1 MKRSAKIVSA
11 LLTLS
16 ILFSWSLNV
25 FAYEKTELESAISS
39 GISFYKDV
47 QKPLYEA
54 DPSLKGTPFHAM
66 MRAETAMLSRQ
77 DYLFL
82 VPSYDINSVSKY
94 GSVREY
100 ANMII
105 ICVMSGIDPS
115 TVITGLDVVD
125 KLIDMQ
131 NKDGMFY
138 DINSD
143 TPSYED
149 LFWAMI
155 ALDLLNAE
163 YNRAEALNAVER
175 IELSTGG
182 FANLEEENPDI
193 ELTALAT
200 IALSRY
206 TNPRAVDMKNRSTSL
221 LKESYQD
228 GKFAVYGEGEES
240 NVVTHSMC
248 VIALIAA
255 GEQIW
260 NEPYSTDE
268 NDPIQYILNCQDES
282 GGFWYSPEYK
292 QSPSGEHKTVE
303 DYASAVAMCAI
314 IDAKNTRSYILN
326 VGEKFYDNTHSD
338 LVPEPEISGFEI
350 KYVLGVGTGLVVFI
364 ALIFIFALFSSGT
377 DQKKR
382 KKVFTNR
389 K

>member
-1 MKRSAKIVSA
+1 M
-11 LLTLS
+11 
-16 ILFSWSLNV
+16 LFSICFNAY
-25 FAYEKTELESAISS
+25 AYEKTELETAISS
-39 GISFYKDV
+39 GINYYKDV

-54 DPSLKGTPFHAM
+54 DATLKGTPFHAM

-82 VPSYDINSVSKY
+82 VPSYDVNSVSKY
-94 GSVREY
+94 GTVSEY

-115 TVITGLDVVD
+115 TVIPGLNVVD
-125 KLIDMQ
+125 KLISMQ
-131 NKDGMFY
+131 KNDGMFY

-143 TPSYED
+143 SPKYED
-149 LFWAMI
+149 HFWAMI

-175 IELSTGG
+175 MEISTGG
-182 FANLEEENPDI
+182 FASQEVENPDV

-206 TNPRAVDMKNRSTSL
+206 TNPRAVDIKNRCVSL
-221 LKESYQD
+221 LKESYQ
-228 GKFAVYGEGEES
+228 GGRFVVYDEGEES
-240 NVVTHSMC
+240 NIVTHSMC
-248 VIALIAA
+248 VMALIAA

-260 NEPYSTDE
+260 NEPYTTE
-268 NDPIQYILNCQDES
+268 EADPMQYILSCQDES

-292 QSPSGEHKTVE
+292 ASPSGDHKAAE
-303 DYASAVAMCAI
+303 DYASAIAMCAI
-314 IDAKNTRSYILN
+314 LDTKNTRSYFLN
-326 VGEKFYDNTHSD
+326 VGEKFYDNTHSETA
-338 LVPEPEISGFEI
+338 PEPNISGFEM
-350 KYVLGVGTGLVVFI
+350 KYVLIVGAGLIVFI
-364 ALIFIFALFSSGT
+364 SLVFIFALFSGGT
-377 DQKKR
+377 NEKKR